1 MTSIDRASAL
11 AALIKAQLAAQR
23 DAGAQSGAMGT
34 PGKAVS
40 STQRPQQQ
48 ARPNAKTGAQ
58 TQARVAYPDA
68 WVTHQV
74 RHLSP
79 DDPRRRRKAFRVFL
93 EAVLGQEFGPE
104 LAGSASFSD
113 LVGQVL
119 ARMESDDE
127 LTTAMDE
134 AGEQLLAQAGL
145 TPKAG

>member
-23 DAGAQSGAMGT
+23 DAGPQAGAMGA
-34 PGKAVS
+34 PGKAAP
-40 STQRPQQQ
+40 THAPKQQ
-48 ARPNAKTGAQ
+48 ARPDAKHGAQ
-58 TQARVAYPDA
+58 PQARLAYPDA
-68 WVTHQV
+68 WVTQQV

-79 DDPRRRRKAFRVFL
+79 DDPRRRRKAFRFFL

-145 TPKAG
+145 TPRPG